1 MNRFSSGS
9 EVTKWREGKVRPS
22 QGNSPHDRLVS
33 RGIRS
38 SRRICDDP
46 FPATSIRQLQRTIP
60 WRAVCVFL
68 GIAESIGPM
77 WSLKSKPNPGAEA
90 VPPPDGRPRAQVK
103 ERAGRI
109 APSSSSAMS
118 SDRLILD
125 RVGRHQSPSPLH
137 RHTQINMHFS
147 ETRGKGDISTLPGRG
162 HFYFALTGQSPALT
176 SCPDKH
182 IIAAR
187 RFPVFGLLYLFLRGE
202 TVYVRI

>member
-1 MNRFSSGS
+1 MDKPINRRLHDAHLR
-9 EVTKWREGKVRPS
+9 KWREGKVRPS
-22 QGNSPHDRLVS
+22 QGNPPHDRLVS

-60 WRAVCVFL
+60 WRAVCVFS

-77 WSLKSKPNPGAEA
+77 WSLKSKPNPGSEA
-90 VPPPDGRPRAQVK
+90 VPPPVGRPRAQVK

-147 ETRGKGDISTLPGRG
+147 AARRKEDISTLPGRG
-162 HFYFALTGQSPALT
+162 HFYFALTVDGCGLTTITARDTFLPAQAL
-176 SCPDKH
+176 
-182 IIAAR
+182 
-187 RFPVFGLLYLFLRGE
+187 
-202 TVYVRI
+202 